1 MKDFMKNKRKF
12 ELALIAAGEVLGGA
26 LNTIVNFRNG
36 EKLTKGLLRFLG
48 INAVLDL
55 AAYHVIDYI
64 FEATAPD
71 DEFDE
76 ELDEE
81 E

>member
-1 MKDFMKNKRKF
+1 MKDFMNKRKF
-12 ELALIAAGEVLGGA
+12 ELISVAAGEVLGGT
-26 LNTIVNFRNG
+26 LNTIINFRNG